1 MSHLSSLWVI
11 SFPAESASPVKQ
23 GARTLKRSRA
33 EGVIVMISFFC
44 CNSKTKK
51 AYILLN
57 KTNTELMFFSGR
69 FSMNVIISSSI
80 ATKAYKTTTN
90 LNQIPISNKTKP
102 K

>member
-1 MSHLSSLWVI
+1 MSH
-11 SFPAESASPVKQ
+11 FPPYGLLVFRPESASPVKQ

-69 FSMNVIISSSI
+69 FSMNVIMSSSI
-80 ATKAYKTTTN
+80 ATRA
-90 LNQIPISNKTKP
+90 
-102 K
+102 

>member
-1 MSHLSSLWVI
+1 MSHFSSLWVI

-33 EGVIVMISFFC
+33 EAVIVMISFFC

-57 KTNTELMFFSGR
+57 KANTELMFFSGR
-69 FSMNVIISSSI
+69 FSINVIISSSI
-80 ATKAYKTTTN
+80 ATRAYKTTTN

-102 K
+102 